1 MLFGDGPAHVT
12 AFRRVTIEET
22 DMSRACDRR
31 LFQGWLG
38 YLVFICVSAWL
49 ASGVQYRL
57 VFGEESALQSAQEN
71 QGADGRSDLDRA
83 VELKL
88 SARTFSDLGEVIRL
102 CEEALKKGLSQ
113 EDTEFAKQLLAATR
127 IQRGMM
133 IGQTLLG
140 GLTVD
145 RNWPAFRTLALEDL
159 EKGLAAAPDQP
170 EAWLVVSQLQS
181 LPGGDR
187 EKALAAA
194 SKVVELATDN
204 PRLVARALILR
215 AELVEDKEKALADL
229 DKVVELM
236 PDDPEPLRLRGQ
248 TKLQVNKFEEALA
261 DFDAALKLE
270 PNHVPTLESK
280 IDALLELKRFDDAL
294 KVCDEIEK
302 LAPLSSEAI
311 FHRARIAAVQ
321 KEFEKALELLNKA
334 AELDPKNPAI
344 LMIRAAVYQ
353 ELKKTEEALK
363 DVNAALA
370 LRPGNPA
377 LLRLRAALLAG
388 SGKFSEAIAD
398 LEQVRKAQSPED
410 QVLLNL
416 QLGLLYSAQ
425 KYYGRAVE
433 HFTKVL
439 EVEPKNVAA
448 LRGRGDALLSMG
460 RQAEAI
466 KDYEKALEVDPK
478 DSGVLN
484 NLAWVLATSPDEKL
498 RDGKRALELAKQAC
512 ELTDYKEAHILSTL
526 AAAYAEIGDME
537 KAIEWSR
544 KAVELGEGEEK
555 EALQKELDTYLKG
568 EKVRELLQEPPEPAS
583 SEESGTSSEQ
593 QKPATDDKPAESPPK
608 TDDGASKSP

>member
-1 MLFGDGPAHVT
+1 
-12 AFRRVTIEET
+12 
-22 DMSRACDRR
+22 MSGSFSRR
-31 LFQGWLG
+31 LCRSWSRCIALI
-38 YLVFICVSAWL
+38 LVFICVF
-49 ASGVQYRL
+49 SGTRL
-57 VFGEESALQSAQEN
+57 VLSEESPAESSVESQKEN
-71 QGADGRSDLDRA
+71 GRADLDRA

-88 SARTFSDLGEVIRL
+88 SARTFTDLGEVIRL
-102 CEEALKKGLSQ
+102 CEEALKKGLSS
-113 EDTEFAKQLLAATR
+113 EDTDFAKHLLGATR

-133 IGQTLLG
+133 IGQTLLS
-140 GLTVD
+140 GLTID

-159 EKGLAAAPDQP
+159 EKGLATEPDQP
-170 EAWLVVSQLQS
+170 EAWLLVSRLQS

-187 EKALAAA
+187 KKALEAAT
-194 SKVVELATDN
+194 KVTELAGDN
-204 PRLVARALILR
+204 PRLASQALILR
-215 AELVEDKEKALADL
+215 AELAEDKQQALADL
-229 DKVVELM
+229 DKVVALM

-248 TKLQVNKFEEALA
+248 TRLQVDKFEEALA
-261 DFDAALKLE
+261 DFDAALKIE
-270 PNHVPTLESK
+270 PNHIPTLESK
-280 IDALLELKRFDDAL
+280 IDALLELKRFDQAL
-294 KVCDEIEK
+294 EICDQIEK
-302 LAPLSSEAI
+302 LAPSSSEAV

-321 KEFEKALELLNKA
+321 KDFDKALELLNKA
-334 AELDPKNPAI
+334 AELDPKNPAV

-363 DVNAALA
+363 DVNEALK

-388 SGKFSEAIAD
+388 SGKFTEAIAD

-410 QVLLNL
+410 QVVLNL

-425 KYYGRAVE
+425 KYYGRAIE
-433 HFTKVL
+433 HFSKVL

-448 LRGRGDALLSMG
+448 LRGRGDALLSVG

-466 KDYEKALEVDPK
+466 KDYEKAIEVDSK

-526 AAAYAEIGDME
+526 AAAYAECGDMD

-568 EKVRELLQEPPEPAS
+568 EKVRELLQEPLEPSGDKELIPEKETES
-583 SEESGTSSEQ
+583 S
-593 QKPATDDKPAESPPK
+593 PTDKSTETPK
-608 TDDGASKSP
+608 DSNNNDTPKSPER

>member
-1 MLFGDGPAHVT
+1 MALIAVLVGILPAERSCSV
-12 AFRRVTIEET
+12 R
-22 DMSRACDRR
+22 
-31 LFQGWLG
+31 
-38 YLVFICVSAWL
+38 
-49 ASGVQYRL
+49 
-57 VFGEESALQSAQEN
+57 GEESTTPSVEAKSQ
-71 QGADGRSDLDRA
+71 DGRADLDKA

-88 SARTFSDLGEVIRL
+88 SARTFTDLGEVIRL
-102 CEEALKKGLSQ
+102 CEEALKKGLAA
-113 EDTEFAKQLLAATR
+113 EDAEFAQHLLAATR

-133 IGQTLLG
+133 IGRTLLN

-159 EKGLAAAPDQP
+159 EKGLASEPDQP
-170 EAWLVVSQLQS
+170 EAWLLVSRLQS

-187 EKALAAA
+187 QKALDAAT
-194 SKVVELATDN
+194 KTIELSGDN
-204 PRLVARALILR
+204 PRLLSQALLLR
-215 AELVEDKEKALADL
+215 ADLVEDKEKALADL
-229 DKVVELM
+229 NKVIELM
-236 PDDPEPLRLRGQ
+236 PGDPEPLRLRGQ
-248 TKLQVNKFEEALA
+248 TRLQMDKFEEALA
-261 DFDAALKLE
+261 DFDAALKIE
-270 PNHVPTLESK
+270 ANHIPTLESK
-280 IDALLELKRFDDAL
+280 IDALLELKRFEDAL

-302 LAPLSSEAI
+302 LAPSSSDAI

-321 KEFEKALELLNKA
+321 KDFEKALELLNKA

-398 LEQVRKAQSPED
+398 LEQVRKAEAPED
-410 QVLLNL
+410 QVVLNL

-425 KYYGRAVE
+425 KYYARAIE
-433 HFTKVL
+433 HFSKVL

-448 LRGRGDALLSMG
+448 LRGRGDAFLSIG

-478 DSGVLN
+478 DSGLLN

-526 AAAYAEIGDME
+526 AAAYAEIGDLE

-555 EALQKELDTYLKG
+555 EALQKELDTYLRG
-568 EKVRELLQEPPEPAS
+568 EKVRELLQEPPEPSGGQEQAPNDQTES
-583 SEESGTSSEQ
+583 SS
-593 QKPATDDKPAESPPK
+593 KDKPTETPKNADEGPQESPQ
-608 TDDGASKSP
+608 

>member
-1 MLFGDGPAHVT
+1 MLYRMEQVT
-12 AFRRVTIEET
+12 
-22 DMSRACDRR
+22 
-31 LFQGWLG
+31 FQSWLG
-38 YLVFICVSAWL
+38 RITLICIATSCCVVAGEISTVA
-49 ASGVQYRL
+49 AESSSSISVQ
-57 VFGEESALQSAQEN
+57 S
-71 QGADGRSDLDRA
+71 QGQDGRAELDRA

-88 SARTFSDLGEVIRL
+88 SARTFTDLGEVIRL
-102 CEEALKKGLSQ
+102 CEEALKKGLSS
-113 EDTEFAKQLLAATR
+113 EDAEFAQHLLAATR

-133 IGQTLLG
+133 IGQTLLS

-159 EKGLAAAPDQP
+159 EKGLATKPDQP
-170 EAWLVVSQLQS
+170 EAWLLVSRLQS

-187 EKALAAA
+187 QKAIDAAA
-194 SKVVELATDN
+194 KAIELAEDN
-204 PRLVARALILR
+204 RRVLSQALLLR
-215 AELVEDKEKALADL
+215 ASLAEDKERALADL
-229 DKVVELM
+229 NKVVELM

-248 TKLQVNKFEEALA
+248 TLLQMDKFEEALA

-270 PNHVPTLESK
+270 PNHVATLESK
-280 IDALLELKRFDDAL
+280 IDALLELKRFEEAL
-294 KVCDEIEK
+294 KICDEIEK
-302 LAPLSSEAI
+302 LVPSSAEAI

-321 KEFEKALELLNKA
+321 KDFEKALDLLNKA

-363 DVNAALA
+363 DVNAALV

-398 LEQVRKAQSPED
+398 LEEVRKAESPQD
-410 QVLLNL
+410 QVILNL

-425 KYYGRAVE
+425 KYYARAIE

-439 EVEPKNVAA
+439 EVEPKNAAA
-448 LRGRGDALLSMG
+448 LRGRGDALLSIG

-478 DSGVLN
+478 DSGLLN

-512 ELTDYKEAHILSTL
+512 ELTEYKEAHILSTL
-526 AAAYAEIGDME
+526 AAAYAETGDME

-568 EKVRELLQEPPEPAS
+568 EKVRELLQEPPEPSSDQDKTANKPTDSAS
-583 SEESGTSSEQ
+583 AE
-593 QKPATDDKPAESPPK
+593 KPAETPK
-608 TDDGASKSP
+608 NDDGKSPQESPRQ

>member
-1 MLFGDGPAHVT
+1 MSSRKYRFMIRFWLECTALIAVLAGVLPA
-12 AFRRVTIEET
+12 
-22 DMSRACDRR
+22 DRSC
-31 LFQGWLG
+31 
-38 YLVFICVSAWL
+38 FI
-49 ASGVQYRL
+49 R
-57 VFGEESALQSAQEN
+57 GEESTAPSAEAKSQ
-71 QGADGRSDLDRA
+71 DGRADLDKA

-88 SARTFSDLGEVIRL
+88 SARTFTDLGEVIRL
-102 CEEALKKGLSQ
+102 CEEALKKGLAS
-113 EDTEFAKQLLAATR
+113 EDAEFARHLLAATR

-133 IGQTLLG
+133 IGQTLLS

-159 EKGLAAAPDQP
+159 EKGLATEPDQP
-170 EAWLVVSQLQS
+170 EAWLLVGRLQS

-187 EKALAAA
+187 QKALDAAT
-194 SKVVELATDN
+194 KTIELSGDN
-204 PRLVARALILR
+204 PRLLSQALLLR
-215 AELVEDKEKALADL
+215 ADLVEDKEKALVDL
-229 DKVVELM
+229 NKVIELM

-248 TKLQVNKFEEALA
+248 TRLQMDKFEEALA
-261 DFDAALKLE
+261 DFDAALKIE
-270 PNHVPTLESK
+270 PNHIPTLESK
-280 IDALLELKRFDDAL
+280 IDALLELKRFEDAL
-294 KVCDEIEK
+294 KICDEIEK
-302 LAPLSSEAI
+302 LAPSSSEAI

-321 KEFEKALELLNKA
+321 KDFEKALELLNKA
-334 AELDPKNPAI
+334 AELDRKNPAI

-398 LEQVRKAQSPED
+398 LEQVRKAETPED
-410 QVLLNL
+410 QVVLNL

-425 KYYGRAVE
+425 KYYARAIE
-433 HFTKVL
+433 HFSKVL
-439 EVEPKNVAA
+439 EVEPKNAAA
-448 LRGRGDALLSMG
+448 LRGRGDAFLSIG

-478 DSGVLN
+478 DSGLLN

-526 AAAYAEIGDME
+526 AAAYAETGDLE

-568 EKVRELLQEPPEPAS
+568 EKVRELLQEPPEPSGGQEQTPNDQTEPS
-583 SEESGTSSEQ
+583 SR
-593 QKPATDDKPAESPPK
+593 DKPTETPKNADEKPQESPQ
-608 TDDGASKSP
+608 